1 MMQLY
6 FLSVLCSGLM
16 GSLLLAKGN
25 EEDSSPEGS
34 PCCPLVLMFN
44 NLTFVL
50 VLSVLSIAT
59 GFIKLFA
66 PFTSE
71 GRSSIPILGDLL
83 PVAGG
88 LIGGFALLF
97 WVYRQK
103 TSGPVDTTTN
113 KLDRMGGILVNNKK
127 VLGAALLLIAVL
139 HFLFPGVL
147 FL

>member
-6 FLSVLCSGLM
+6 FLSVLCNGLM
-16 GSLLLAKGN
+16 GSLLLAKSY
-25 EEDSSPEGS
+25 EEDSSAEGS

-66 PFTSE
+66 PFTGE

-88 LIGGFALLF
+88 IIGGFALLF

-103 TSGPVDTTTN
+103 TSGPVDTTN
-113 KLDRMGGILVNNKK
+113 KLDRLGGILVNNKK
-127 VLGAALLLIAVL
+127 ILGAGLLAIAVF